1 MGGSAQRTVAVFG
14 LGGTIAMAGSAHGG
28 VTPSLSAHDLVA
40 AVPGLADT
48 GIAVDVVDF
57 RRLPSASLDFATLD
71 ELSAAIDERLDRGAT
86 GVVVVQGTDTIEE
99 TAYLLDLRHRRD
111 APLIVTGAM
120 RNPTMAGADGPANL
134 LAAVVTA
141 ADPRARN
148 RGVLVVFND
157 EIHTAHQVRKTHTTA
172 LDTFRSPDA
181 GPAGWVVEGRV
192 RFVGPPPP
200 RLTVPA
206 PASGTYP
213 RVGVYPVVLDDDPA
227 VLAAMIAA
235 VDGLVVA
242 AMGAGHVPAA
252 LVEPLTKA
260 AARMPVILT
269 SRTGAGSV
277 LRDTYGFAGSERDLI
292 AHGLDPAGRLD
303 PLKARVLLRC
313 LLAAQASRDQIRTA
327 FAVAGGYRDADDWP
341 WPIDDRSAAPGPD

>member
-172 LDTFRSPDA
+172 VDTFRSPDA
-181 GPAGWVVEGRV
+181 GPAGWVVEGQV
-192 RFVGPPPP
+192 RFVGPPSP
-200 RLTVPA
+200 RLIVPA
-206 PASGTYP
+206 SASGGYP
-213 RVGVYPVVLDDDPA
+213 RVGLYMAVLDDDPT
-227 VLAAMIAA
+227 VLAAMIST

-242 AMGAGHVPAA
+242 AMGAGHVPEG
-252 LVEPLTKA
+252 LVEPLTTA
-260 AARMPVILT
+260 AATMPVILAT
-269 SRTGAGSV
+269 RTGSGSV
-277 LRDTYGFAGSERDLI
+277 LRGTYGFAGSERDLI
-292 AHGLDPAGRLD
+292 ARGPDPAGRLD

-313 LLAAQASRDQIRTA
+313 LLAAQASREQIRTA

-341 WPIDDRSAAPGPD
+341 WSLDATGVGG